1 MSFKRFALFA
11 PLLAAA
17 LPAAAQDRTADFLS
31 GNGTKVFLAAGLLA
45 PLLRDG
51 KDGTN
56 HFARTGEALVFSTAA
71 TYFLKTV
78 THVRRPDGNGNDSFP
93 SGHTSAAFT
102 IATMEAGFHPN
113 EAPYW
118 YAGAAAIGW
127 SRVKLE
133 RHSVADV
140 AVGALIG
147 YSAAQLELRHEI
159 GVLISPFLT
168 RSGKPGVNLLVR
180 F

>member
-1 MSFKRFALFA
+1 MA
-11 PLLAAA
+11 LLAAV
-17 LPAAAQDRTADFLS
+17 LSSSGFCQSQDRTAQFLS
-31 GNGTKVFLAAGLLA
+31 DEGTKAYLAIGLLA

-102 IATMEAGFHPN
+102 IAAMEAGFHPN

-147 YSAAQLELRHEI
+147 YSAAQLELRHEN